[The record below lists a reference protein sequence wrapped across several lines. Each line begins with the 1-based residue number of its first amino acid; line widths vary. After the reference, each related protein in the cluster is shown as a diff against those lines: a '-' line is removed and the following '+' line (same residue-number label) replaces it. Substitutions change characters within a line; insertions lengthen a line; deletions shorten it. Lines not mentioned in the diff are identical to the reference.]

1 MDKLTNEEL
10 VELYQND
17 NNEMVFEYLYKR
29 NKGLIH
35 KVIKKFNNV
44 IVISKEDIE
53 DACVLGFV
61 RAVKVYSGENKCKFS
76 SYCYIVMVNE
86 VNVSLNN
93 ASRKMRNDLD
103 QSFCYLDE
111 NVNDGD
117 GSRLID
123 IIDMSEK
130 DVLHKKDYTYLHSA
144 IEYAKGFIMDKYYP
158 YFIPLA
164 LKEIPVP
171 KTASLIGVSPKTV
184 HYTMKIFKKH
194 TQEYIIKYM
203 NNEVVS

>member
-1 MDKLTNEEL
+1 MEKLTNEEL
-10 VELYQND
+10 VELYKSD
-17 NNEMVFEYLYKR
+17 NNEIAFEVLYKR

-35 KVIKKFNNV
+35 KVINKFNNV

-53 DACVLGFV
+53 SACVLGFV
-61 RAVKVYSGENKCKFS
+61 RATKAYSKDNKCKFS

-123 IIDMSEK
+123 IIDMSKK
-130 DVLHKKDYTYLHSA
+130 DVLHKEDYTYLLNA
-144 IEYAKGFIMDKYYP
+144 IDYAKGFIMDKYYP
-158 YFIPLA
+158 YLIPLI
-164 LKEIPVP
+164 LKEIPATKVAP
-171 KTASLIGVSPKTV
+171 LIGVSPKTV
-184 HYTMKIFKKH
+184 HYTMKVFRKH
-194 TQEYIIKYM
+194 MRNYILHYM
-203 NNEVVS
+203 NDKVVS